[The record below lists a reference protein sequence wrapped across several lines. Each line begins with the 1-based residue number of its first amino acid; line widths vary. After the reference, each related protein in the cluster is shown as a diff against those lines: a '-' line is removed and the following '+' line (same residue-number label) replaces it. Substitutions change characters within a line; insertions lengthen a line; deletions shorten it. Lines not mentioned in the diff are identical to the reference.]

1 MTAIIRQLYIWF
13 YALKIWQVLG
23 ILLAVFLVWVFLT
36 IRLKGSHKSLLRVLS
51 AGLLFV
57 SLAVI
62 SYVVLKRNVQIREV
76 HLQPFYKI
84 TMAQKNIEAYREA
97 LMNAI
102 LFVPIGLT
110 VPHILPPA
118 WKNGKRFLMTVLIA
132 LTFSAVLEISQY
144 LFSLGTSE
152 TDDVICNTVGTAL
165 GALHF
170 LLAHFLCRS
179 AEKKHI

>member
-62 SYVVLKRNVQIREV
+62 SCVALKRNVQIREV
-76 HLQPFYKI
+76 YLQPFYKI

-97 LMNAI
+97 LMNVI
-102 LFVPIGLT
+102 LFVPIGLSL
-110 VPHILPPA
+110 PHILPHH
-118 WKNGKRFLMTVLIA
+118 WKNGKRILWTVLFG
-132 LTFSAVLEISQY
+132 LVFSVLLE
-144 LFSLGTSE
+144 SLQFVLMCGTTE
-152 TDDVICNTVGTAL
+152 ADDVICNTL
-165 GALHF
+165 GALAGGLHLQLSDF
-170 LLAHFLCRS
+170 VKRYLLK
-179 AEKKHI
+179 EE